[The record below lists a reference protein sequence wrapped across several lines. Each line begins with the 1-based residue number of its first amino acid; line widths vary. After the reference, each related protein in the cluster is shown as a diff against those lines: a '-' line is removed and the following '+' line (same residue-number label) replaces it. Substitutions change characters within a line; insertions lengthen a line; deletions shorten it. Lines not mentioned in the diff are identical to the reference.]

1 MKVDELKLDNLV
13 IYEETTHKIVSLN
26 ESERIESRWIGQPE
40 GEKNYIHSL
49 SECKPISLT
58 KELMKQFG
66 FTFKPIGPSGSI
78 ITRHTGY
85 WQKDGIA
92 YFAGSRIKD
101 QVDIFLQLGDGIDI
115 VYVHQ
120 LQNMYYELT
129 KQKLYLK

>member
-1 MKVDELKLDNLV
+1 MVVDELRLGNLIYWNIPKNKDV
-13 IYEETTHKIVSLN
+13 IYTIISI
-26 ESERIESRWIGQPE
+26 SED
-40 GEKNYIHSL
+40 YIHTR
-49 SECKPISLT
+49 PISLGKNIHIDYNPIPLT

-78 ITRHTGY
+78 TTRHTGY
-85 WQKDGIA
+85 WQKGGIP

-120 LQNMYYELT
+120 LQNIYYELT
-129 KQKLYLK
+129 KQNLHLW